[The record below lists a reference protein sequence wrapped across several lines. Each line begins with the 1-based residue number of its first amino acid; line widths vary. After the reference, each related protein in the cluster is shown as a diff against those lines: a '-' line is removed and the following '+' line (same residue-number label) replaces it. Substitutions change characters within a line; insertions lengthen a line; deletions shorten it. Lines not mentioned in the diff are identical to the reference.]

1 MKYHFNLHL
10 ISLAFSLYSYGCAY
24 WLVKKE
30 KKQAIVEVR
39 KRNEQLYPSL
49 YPWFSLY
56 LSYAWKYQPWNYSLS
71 SHEDLYNLWQHEKLF
86 SVNHLLNFVL
96 NVFFTDQYWDEKG
109 PIFFYTGN
117 EGPITGFWE
126 NSGFVFEAAQKFNA
140 LVIFG
145 EHVSTQGY
153 FVWMLN
159 VWCSNFQ
166 L

>member
-1 MKYHFNLHL
+1 MDVVTKSHFSFLTAVGVFFFKKGASMKYHFNLHL

-71 SHEDLYNLWQHEKLF
+71 SHEDLYNLWQQEKLF
-86 SVNHLLNFVL
+86 SVNHLLNLLL
-96 NVFFTDQYWDEKG
+96 NVFSQINTGMKKDQFSFTLAMKDQ
-109 PIFFYTGN
+109 
-117 EGPITGFWE
+117 
-126 NSGFVFEAAQKFNA
+126 
-140 LVIFG
+140 
-145 EHVSTQGY
+145 
-153 FVWMLN
+153 
-159 VWCSNFQ
+159 
-166 L
+166 